1 VPAVDESSLGRFLAD
16 AAADDAA
23 RARSHE
29 RGLRQVAVEEATFA
43 GLALDLA
50 ERGVGVICR
59 TAAGRPHRG
68 RIVAVGRDF
77 LVVRDGAR
85 PPVFAALAAT
95 TVLRPEPAAGAG
107 VGSGGDVSG
116 SRTAPLDVGL
126 AAALSRLAVERPRV
140 QVTSVGDPEP
150 LAGELRSVGLDVAT
164 VHLDGDGRLVA
175 HVRLATV
182 ADVTLFDY

>member
-1 VPAVDESSLGRFLAD
+1 MPAVDESSLGRFLAD

-23 RARSHE
+23 RERSQE
-29 RGLRQVAVEEATFA
+29 RGLRQVAAEEATFA

-50 ERGVGVICR
+50 ERGVGVVAR
-59 TAAGRPHRG
+59 TAGGRPHRG

-77 LVVRDGAR
+77 LVLREGAR
-85 PPVFAALAAT
+85 PPVFLALAAM
-95 TVLRPEPAAGAG
+95 TVLRPEPA
-107 VGSGGDVSG
+107 VGGGDDTSG
-116 SRTAPLDVGL
+116 ARPAPVDVGL

-140 QVTSVGDPEP
+140 QVMSVGDPEP

-182 ADVTLFDY
+182 ADVIVFDY